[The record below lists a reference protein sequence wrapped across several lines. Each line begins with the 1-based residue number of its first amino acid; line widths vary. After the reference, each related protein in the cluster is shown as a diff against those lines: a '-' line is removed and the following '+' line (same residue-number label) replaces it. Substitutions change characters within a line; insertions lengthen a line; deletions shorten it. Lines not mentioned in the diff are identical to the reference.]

1 MPGRS
6 PNPIAARIHQAMAP
20 ITLSAQPR
28 TETGNGPARRLR
40 QQGLVPG
47 VLYDHPNPGII
58 FAVDHRELRRA
69 LGPLG
74 GREGVIEL
82 TIGDDSPRSVR
93 MVDWYLDPVRGD
105 IKHIDFRP
113 AD

>member
-1 MPGRS
+1 MA
-6 PNPIAARIHQAMAP
+6 NP
-20 ITLSAQPR
+20 TLSVQPR

-40 QQGLVPG
+40 QKGLVPG

-58 FAVDHRELRRA
+58 FSVDHRELRRV

-82 TIGDDSPRSVR
+82 TIGDDKPRSVR
-93 MVDWYLDPVRGD
+93 MVDWYLDPVRGE
-105 IKHIDFRP
+105 IQHIDFRP